1 MSGLLGRTA
10 ALDEVRRLQIM
21 NDDGTDDR
29 GGRSGFR
36 NSWRPATYLVRGGT
50 ERSGFDET
58 CEALFLTSG
67 FVYGSAAEAEETF
80 LGTRKRYQYS
90 RFGNPTVGMFEQRL
104 AGIEGAQYCR
114 STATGMSAV
123 FAALACFL
131 RAGDRIVASRA
142 LFGSCHY
149 IVSEILPGFGID
161 SRFVEGTDLN
171 QWEDALRDGAAAVF
185 LETPSN
191 PMLDIIDIAAVSR
204 LARQAGARVV
214 VDNVFATP
222 LLQRPMEF
230 GADVVVYSA
239 TKHIDGQGR
248 CLGGAILTNDGTW
261 FEQRLVPFVRN
272 TGPALSPF
280 NAWILLKG
288 LETLDLRLRRHCQNA
303 RTLVEFLDQQPA
315 VERTFYPM
323 QPSHPGYAVARKQM
337 QDGGSIVT
345 FNIKGGKGAAFCFLD
360 NLRLIDISNNLGD
373 AKSLATHPATT
384 THQRLTSAER
394 EKMGIR
400 DNTIR
405 LSIGLEDAED
415 LIDDIRS
422 ALQCVSVRA

>member
-1 MSGLLGRTA
+1 MNN
-10 ALDEVRRLQIM
+10 DEA
-21 NDDGTDDR
+21 ND
-29 GGRSGFR
+29 R
-36 NSWRPATYLVRGGT
+36 NSRTGSRNGWRPATYLVRGGT

-67 FVYGSAAEAEETF
+67 FVYNSAAEAEETF
-80 LGTRKRYQYS
+80 LGTRKRFQYS

-104 AGIEGAQYCR
+104 AGIEGAEYCR

-149 IVSEILPGFGID
+149 IVSEILPGFGIE
-161 SRFVEGTDLN
+161 SRFVEGTDLG

-185 LETPSN
+185 LESPSN

-204 LARQAGARVV
+204 LARRAGARVV

-248 CLGGAILTNDGTW
+248 CLGGAILTNDRDW
-261 FEQRLVPFVRN
+261 FELRLVPFVRN

-288 LETLDLRLRRHCQNA
+288 LETLDLRLRRHCENA
-303 RTLVEFLDQQPA
+303 RAVVAFLNQHPV

-323 QPSHPGYAVARKQM
+323 QPSHTGYDVARSQM

-345 FNIKGGKGAAFCFLD
+345 FNVKGNKETAFRVLD
-360 NLRLIDISNNLGD
+360 HLSLIDISNNLGD

-384 THQRLTSAER
+384 THQRLTNDER
-394 EKMGIR
+394 EKMGIMAT
-400 DNTIR
+400 TIR

-415 LIDDIRS
+415 LIADIS
-422 ALQCVSVRA
+422 TALDFAHAIV